1 MTINPIFYQV
11 YTYSYLSQS
20 AVQTNETWEANSAT
34 KKLKKCM
41 KHNIGISRGVGG
53 LKKKIPSVGE
63 VWIFSGITQYKK
75 YL

>member
-34 KKLKKCM
+34 KNLKKCM

-53 LKKKIPSVGE
+53 LKKNPFRGGGMDSFWNYTI
-63 VWIFSGITQYKK
+63 
-75 YL
+75 